1 MHRLTLIQTVCTKWK
16 KQTSKNK
23 MFLQWKIK
31 NHRYYK
37 NCSKGEYKI
46 IKSVNSNCILMEESS
61 HSFIAQIL
69 PGNSIIVF
77 RIFLVFVAHFFQTD
91 FILEINSFLFSKR
104 VFNLFRSLLL
114 SLCSRNDSPG
124 YYILVISE
132 AIDLIWC
139 NVVIS
144 FLTKSLEQDYF
155 YMRAH
160 YLG

>member
-61 HSFIAQIL
+61 HSFIAQSL

-77 RIFLVFVAHFFQTD
+77 RIFLVFVAHF
-91 FILEINSFLFSKR
+91 SKR
-104 VFNLFRSLLL
+104 TLYWKSIPSCFQKGCLTYFIHF
-114 SLCSRNDSPG
+114 CSRFVPEMIVQG
-124 YYILVISE
+124 ITFWWFRRPLILYDV
-132 AIDLIWC
+132 
-139 NVVIS
+139 
-144 FLTKSLEQDYF
+144 T
-155 YMRAH
+155 
-160 YLG
+160 